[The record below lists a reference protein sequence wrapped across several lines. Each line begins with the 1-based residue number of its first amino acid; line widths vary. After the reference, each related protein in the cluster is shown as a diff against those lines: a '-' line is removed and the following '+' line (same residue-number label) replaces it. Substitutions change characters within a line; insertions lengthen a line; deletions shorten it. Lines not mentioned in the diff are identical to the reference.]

1 MSWETASARDMR
13 SVRVTRVRSGDA
25 GGLAGGASGPRRMGF
40 RYQKRIRRSTAM
52 NGRNRLAKGSI
63 AQRSEGLDAR
73 LSSLTEI
80 VSRDSLFFTE
90 D

>member
-1 MSWETASARDMR
+1 
-13 SVRVTRVRSGDA
+13 
-25 GGLAGGASGPRRMGF
+25 
-40 RYQKRIRRSTAM
+40 M